1 MSDSGS
7 DSDADSPL
15 AFDEFA
21 LCAAT
26 GDLADATTETA
37 REHADAVE
45 FRMDLADSPLA
56 ALDDYGDEYEADGA
70 LPLLVTNRPEWEGG
84 AFAGG
89 EAERLDSLAEAAA
102 HDAVGA
108 VDVELE
114 TLRTDRGAETVTV
127 VRERGAAVVA
137 SVHDFEGTPAASEL
151 RRVLHEAATRG
162 DVGKLAVTAESRAD
176 ALRLLEAT
184 HAATT
189 WGDRVAT
196 MAMGAAGSHTRAV
209 APVYGSRIGYAPVDP
224 AEATAP
230 GQYDLATLRTLVDG
244 LLGD

>member
-1 MSDSGS
+1 MAPIDF
-7 DSDADSPL
+7 DA
-15 AFDEFA
+15 FV
-21 LCAAT
+21 LCAST

-37 REHADAVE
+37 RTHADAVE
-45 FRMDLADSPLA
+45 YRMDLAADPLA
-56 ALDDYGDEYEADGA
+56 ALDDYVVQATGVS
-70 LPLLVTNRPEWEGG
+70 PLLVTYRPEWEGG
-84 AFAGG
+84 AFAGD
-89 EAERLDSLAEAAA
+89 EDDRLDALVEAAA

-108 VDVELE
+108 VDLELA
-114 TLRTDRGAETVTV
+114 TLRTDRGRETATA
-127 VRERGAAVVA
+127 VRERNAAVVA
-137 SVHDFEGTPAASEL
+137 SVHEFAGTPASSTL
-151 RRVLHEAATRG
+151 RRLLHEAATAG
-162 DVGKLAVTAESRAD
+162 NVGKLAVTAESRTD

-196 MAMGAAGSHTRAV
+196 MAMGEAGRHTRAV

-244 LLGD
+244 LTGG